1 MACLSFRSCAWLTAI
16 ALAVLGIELTA
27 AGPVC
32 AACGDYVRL
41 GNGHSSPAIGQRNG
55 MTENDH
61 TPRNNWRFEGPRG
74 PQKCDSPAC
83 RGESPAPVSPVP
95 SAPDQTAEDWAC

>member
-1 MACLSFRSCAWLTAI
+1 MASVSLRSCAWLTAI

-27 AGPVC
+27 ARPVC

-41 GNGHSSPAIGQRNG
+41 GNGRSSSALGQANG
-55 MTENDH
+55 MPENDH
-61 TPRNNWRFEGPRG
+61 APRNNWQSERPRG

-95 SAPDQTAEDWAC
+95 AAPDQT